1 MNKIVNLFRKIIL
14 KRLVKKIK
22 KIIQGIESELMDDF
36 LELLLK
42 VIHLV
47 LCVDHNY
54 GKNIEGFKAR
64 YAFRSVDGKIAASVI
79 FENNK
84 MKVEKDE
91 IKDTN
96 VTIIFKDG
104 KALWEFLMAEDPDV
118 FSFVLE
124 NKLSY
129 NGNLN
134 YLMKF
139 GYMAKHLKVILGIS

>member
-1 MNKIVNLFRKIIL
+1 
-14 KRLVKKIK
+14 
-22 KIIQGIESELMDDF
+22 MDDF

>member
-1 MNKIVNLFRKIIL
+1 MANFFRRVLL
-14 KRLVKKIK
+14 KRLIK
-22 KIIQGIESELMDDF
+22 KINKVIRNIESEIMDDF

-42 VIHLV
+42 IIRLV
-47 LCVDHNY
+47 LYVDLNY
-54 GKNIEGFKAR
+54 QRNIVAFKAR
-64 YAFRSVDGKIAASVI
+64 YAFKSADRKIVASAV
-79 FENNK
+79 FKDNK
-84 MKVEKDE
+84 MIIKKNE

-96 VTIIFKDG
+96 VTVIFKDG

-129 NGNLN
+129 DGNLN

-139 GYMAKHLKVILGIS
+139 GYMAKHLKVIFEI

>member
-1 MNKIVNLFRKIIL
+1 MANFFRRVVL
-14 KRLVKKIK
+14 KRLIK
-22 KIIQGIESELMDDF
+22 KINKVIRNIESEIMDDF

-42 VIHLV
+42 IIRLV
-47 LCVDHNY
+47 LLVDNNY
-54 GKNIEGFKAR
+54 RRNIVGFKAR
-64 YAFRSVDGKIAASVI
+64 YAFRSADGKITTSAI
-79 FENNK
+79 FNDNK
-84 MKVEKDE
+84 MIIKGNE

-96 VTIIFKDG
+96 VTVIFKDG

-139 GYMAKHLKVILGIS
+139 GYMAKHLKVIFGI